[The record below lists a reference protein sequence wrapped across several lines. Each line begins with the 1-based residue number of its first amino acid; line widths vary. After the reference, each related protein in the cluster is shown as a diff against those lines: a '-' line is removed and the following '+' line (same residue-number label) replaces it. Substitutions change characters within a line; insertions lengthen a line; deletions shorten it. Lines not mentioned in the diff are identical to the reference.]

1 MRAKSVQIQYADV
14 NSEPVAEV
22 LEQLNENLEGSARE
36 AVELE
41 ESPDS
46 QDERADERV
55 DCWFQ
60 PACQ

>member
-1 MRAKSVQIQYADV
+1 VRAKSVQIQYADV

-55 DCWFQ
+55 DC
-60 PACQ
+60 